1 MQSLLKFLPAGV
13 IRMDLLV
20 SRVYPFIDSES
31 LVEYRARDTLFRTL
45 DGRFLLH
52 LSSLVESGAADRLLL
67 IDCRAALV
75 WINEG
80 PDEFGREWE

>member
-1 MQSLLKFLPAGV
+1 
-13 IRMDLLV
+13 MDLLV

-45 DGRFLLH
+45 DGRFLLQ